1 VNQRPVVYGTPEQFA
16 RLLDSIS
23 GLTDREPMETF
34 IDTDV
39 RVAAVELTRLLNIRL
54 GEATVEDERQGAI

>member
-1 VNQRPVVYGTPEQFA
+1 VNQRPVVYGTPDQFA

-23 GLTDREPMETF
+23 GLTDREPRETF

-39 RVAAVELTRLLNIRL
+39 RAAAVELTRLLNDRL
-54 GEATVEDERQGAI
+54 GEATGEDERRNRI